1 MKVGQR
7 KCFKGLFSKLL
18 VLSLVFVLALPV
30 YSISASASE
39 STNIENLHPESD
51 GATEGSVLQEAV
63 SDNEDYEVVDVTYI
77 PESQNDEKASV
88 QAVSTWWETT
98 RKDYQG
104 IKYGGWKTL
113 VERNSGNSGSI
124 TIKFTKTRANSYS
137 GQLKVAK
144 KVMDAFVGFD
154 IKKEYQVSV
163 EDRHTGLSKKK
174 TYLAQYRT
182 RNKEWKVTQ
191 TQYELENWTGKK
203 RKVATKVVTV
213 KKQDGF
219 NTRVKAK

>member
-7 KCFKGLFSKLL
+7 KRFKGLFSKLL
-18 VLSLVFVLALPV
+18 VLSLVFVLALPI

-39 STNIENLHPESD
+39 SIDTENVHPEFD
-51 GATEGSVLQEAV
+51 GATEGSVLQQAV
-63 SDNEDYEVVDVTYI
+63 SGNEDYEVVDVTYI
-77 PESQNDEKASV
+77 PESQNDEKAST

-124 TIKFTKTRANSYS
+124 TIKFTKTRSNSYS

-163 EDRHTGLSKKK
+163 DD
-174 TYLAQYRT
+174 Q
-182 RNKEWKVTQ
+182 
-191 TQYELENWTGKK
+191 
-203 RKVATKVVTV
+203 
-213 KKQDGF
+213 
-219 NTRVKAK
+219 

>member
-1 MKVGQR
+1 LKVGQR

-18 VLSLVFVLALPV
+18 VLSLVLVLALPV

-77 PESQNDEKASV
+77 PESQSDEKASV

-104 IKYGGWKTL
+104 IRYGGWKTL

-124 TIKFTKTRANSYS
+124 TIKFTKTRSNSYS

-144 KVMDAFVGFD
+144 KAMDAYVGFD
-154 IKKEYQVSV
+154 IKREYQVSV

-174 TYLAQYRT
+174 AYLAQYRT